1 MKTYFSILLLFSFSL
16 LHAGAPKGYTIET
29 IKTPKD
35 VLFHVTGLDT
45 DKDGNMY
52 CATRYGDVWIYKN
65 KTWHK
70 FAEGLHEPCGLVL
83 DDDGS
88 MVVTQKP
95 EMTRLIDSNKDGKAD
110 LYLPMTREF
119 KFHNNYHEFNF
130 GGVKDNDGNYIGTLN
145 TAAGPTAKGL
155 KLSAMASQGN
165 YRGWAYK
172 VSPDGKFT
180 PIASGLRSP
189 AGIGKN
195 DQGEIF
201 YTDNQGDYV
210 ATSTLHQIEAGK
222 FYGHPVSL
230 QDREDFTVE
239 QLKKMTDPEF
249 DKIRTLPI
257 AWIPQEEVANSPGNP
272 EWLGNAGKFGPFNN
286 QFFIGDQTRSNI
298 FRVAL
303 QKVKGRYQGCVIDFI
318 SGLQCGNI
326 RLKFDKD
333 GNLWSGQ
340 TSRGWTSRGSTL
352 FGLQKV
358 VWDKKTMPFEILDV
372 KLIKD
377 GFKVNFTQEI
387 NPKNLDSI
395 KINKWW
401 YEYSRKYGSP
411 KIDLE
416 DVSIANIEV
425 SKDRKSLLIKCPLST
440 KKVFCLDFSQLQNSQ
455 GEALG
460 NQKAYYT
467 LINTL
472 D

>member
-1 MKTYFSILLLFSFSL
+1 MKHLLSSVLFFALSVTVS
-16 LHAGAPKGYTIET
+16 AAPKGYEIQTIET
-29 IKTPKD
+29 PPN

-52 CATRYGDVWIYKN
+52 IATRYGDVWIYKN
-65 KTWHK
+65 EKWHK

-88 MVVTQKP
+88 IVVTQKP
-95 EMTRLIDSNKDGKAD
+95 EMTRLVDSNKDGKAD
-110 LYLPMTREF
+110 LYLPLTREF

-130 GGVKDNDGNYIGTLN
+130 GGIKDNDGNFIGTLN

-165 YRGWAYK
+165 WRGWAYK
-172 VSPDGKFT
+172 VSPEGKFT
-180 PIASGLRSP
+180 PIASGMRSP
-189 AGIGKN
+189 AGIGRN
-195 DQGEIF
+195 PQGEMF

-210 ATSTLHQIEAGK
+210 ATSTFHQILPGK

-230 QDREDFTVE
+230 QDRDDFTVDK
-239 QLKKMTDPEF
+239 LKKMSDEQF
-249 DKIRTLPI
+249 DKLRTLPV

-272 EWLGNAGKFGPFNN
+272 EWIADAGKFGPFKD
-286 QFFIGDQTRSNI
+286 QFFVGDQTRSNI
-298 FRVAL
+298 FRITL

-326 RLKFDKD
+326 RLKFDKNGD
-333 GNLWSGQ
+333 LWSGQ
-340 TSRGWTSRGSTL
+340 TSRGWTARGAKT

-372 KLIKD
+372 KLTKD
-377 GFKVNFTQEI
+377 GFKVDFTEEI
-387 NPKNLDSI
+387 DAKSLDKT
-395 KINKWW
+395 KISRWW
-401 YEYSRKYGSP
+401 YEYSRNYGAP
-411 KIDLE
+411 KSELE
-416 DVSIANIEV
+416 DINATEITL
-425 SKDRKSLLIKCPLST
+425 SKNKKSLVIKCPLI
-440 KKVFCLDFSQLQNSQ
+440 KEKVYCLDFSQMLNSK
-455 GEALG
+455 GEHLG
-460 NQKAYYT
+460 NKKAYYT